1 MRFKPVTVR
10 DVNNKPFYL
19 LMVYDEGDEI
29 SLFRSFDEFQKV
41 SGKAIDRSKVR
52 PLTWA
57 ELFYMATYNASIG
70 KHMFITRYPVIQDES
85 CYPTRIHL
93 VSTMPSR
100 VVGLKNTVMD
110 QVVHVYPEYPILG
123 RPFLDSIQLATSRLQ
138 GLDADYDGDNEF

>member
-1 MRFKPVTVR
+1 
-10 DVNNKPFYL
+10 
-19 LMVYDEGDEI
+19 
-29 SLFRSFDEFQKV
+29 
-41 SGKAIDRSKVR
+41 
-52 PLTWA
+52 
-57 ELFYMATYNASIG
+57 
-70 KHMFITRYPVIQDES
+70 MFITRYPVIQDES